1 MIVTITCNPAI
12 DKIVYDNKTVFD
24 IGGKGI
30 NVSRTLKVLG
40 YSSIATGFIGRN
52 NKNIII
58 DKLNELNIDNH
69 FIEVDGNIRTNT
81 KNITNGFLT
90 EENENGP
97 IIKVGDINRLFDY
110 LNNHHNEIVIIS
122 GSISNNVD
130 PKIYGKLIKLL
141 KENNNYVIVDCAG
154 DLLKYAIEAK
164 PNIIKPN
171 KKEICNY
178 FNIEFDE
185 KMIIEKCKDLGI
197 DLICVSLDS
206 QGALFIGE
214 NVHKADAVDID
225 CVNSVGAGDAMV
237 AAMAFS
243 IENNYS
249 IEDMIKLSVAC
260 SAANCTTI
268 NNSPADY
275 SNIKQLIN
283 KVKIGKI

>member
-1 MIVTITCNPAI
+1 MIITITCNPAI
-12 DKIVYDNKTVFD
+12 DKTVYDNKTVFD

-40 YSSIATGFIGRN
+40 SSSIATGFIGRN

-69 FIEVDGNIRTNT
+69 FIEIDGSVRTNT
-81 KNITNGFLT
+81 KIIANGILT

-97 IIKVGDINRLFDY
+97 IIKDSDIDRLFDY
-110 LNNHHNEIVIIS
+110 LNNYNNEIVIIS

-130 PKIYGKLIKLL
+130 PKVYGELIKLL
-141 KENNNYVIVDCAG
+141 KGNDNYVIVDCAG

-171 KKEICNY
+171 KKEICDY

-185 KMIIEKCKDLGI
+185 NIIIKKCKDLGI

-206 QGALFIGE
+206 QGALFIGD
-214 NVHKADAVDID
+214 NVYKADAIDID

-237 AAMAFS
+237 AAMAYS

-249 IEDMIKLSVAC
+249 IKDMIKLSIAC
-260 SAANCTTI
+260 SAANCTTV
-268 NNSPADY
+268 NTSPADY
-275 SNIKQLIN
+275 SYIKQLIN
-283 KVKIGKI
+283 KVNIGKI